1 MNNFRANRFIIDKI
15 DKRLGSLEKE
25 LKFDRIMILVGIVLA
40 IVPAVLIS
48 FTADKALKLSL
59 LWLILSM
66 FGIVLIITMTKEY
79 ISDLKRRK

>member
-15 DKRLGSLEKE
+15 DKRLGSIEKE

-59 LWLILSM
+59 LLLILSM
-66 FGIVLIITMTKEY
+66 FGIVLIITMPKEY

>member
-15 DKRLGSLEKE
+15 DKRLGSIEKE
-25 LKFDRIMILVGIVLA
+25 LKFYRIMILVGIVLA

-59 LWLILSM
+59 LLLILSM

>member
-15 DKRLGSLEKE
+15 DKRLGSIEKE

-40 IVPAVLIS
+40 IVPAVLVS

-59 LWLILSM
+59 LLLILSM

>member
-1 MNNFRANRFIIDKI
+1 
-15 DKRLGSLEKE
+15 
-25 LKFDRIMILVGIVLA
+25 MILVGIVLA

-48 FTADKALKLSL
+48 FTADKAPKLSL

>member
-40 IVPAVLIS
+40 VVPAILIS
-48 FTADKALKLSL
+48 FTADKSPKLSL
-59 LWLILSM
+59 LWFILSM
-66 FGIVLIITMTKEY
+66 FGIVLMITMTKEY

>member
-15 DKRLGSLEKE
+15 DKRLVSLEKE

-48 FTADKALKLSL
+48 FTADKAPKLSL

>member
-15 DKRLGSLEKE
+15 DKRLGSIEKE

-59 LWLILSM
+59 LLLILSM